1 MLQHGG
7 ALQKVEAHHLKV
19 KSTEDRSASDESMR
33 MPAMP
38 GKTPS
43 AEEHQNAE
51 NTTATA
57 TAFEDVGLGGC
68 SNYANIMIRE
78 VVAAPGKT

>member
-1 MLQHGG
+1 MIQHRG

-19 KSTEDRSASDESMR
+19 KSTKDRSASDESMR

-43 AEEHQNAE
+43 ADEHQNA
-51 NTTATA
+51 TAT
-57 TAFEDVGLGGC
+57 
-68 SNYANIMIRE
+68 
-78 VVAAPGKT
+78 